1 VLEPNGMS
9 SDDPFLDVSG
19 VSKSFRLRD
28 GQTLH
33 AVRDVSFRQRR
44 GETLGVVGESGCGK
58 STLARLILHLIP
70 ASAGRVRVGGEVLEA
85 LPPAAMRHK
94 RRDMQMIFQD
104 PQASLDPRMRVGD
117 LIAEPLVIHRIGDR
131 AERRRRVAELC
142 ELVGLDASATRR
154 WPHEFSGGQR
164 QRISIARALA
174 TRPALVLADEPV
186 SALDVSIQA
195 QILNLLT
202 DIRARLDL
210 TYVFISHDLAV
221 VRHIA
226 DHVAVM
232 YLGEIVELAE
242 AESFFAAPLHPY
254 AQMLLASVLEPG
266 EARAADASAVR
277 GEPPSPGS
285 PPSGCSFHPRCPFA
299 NHRCVRQAPPVIDI
313 GAGGRAHWVRCW
325 LHL

>member
-1 VLEPNGMS
+1 MTG
-9 SDDPFLDVSG
+9 DDAFLDVVS

-28 GQTLH
+28 GQSLH
-33 AVRDVSFRQRR
+33 AVRDVSFRQQR

-70 ASAGRVRVGGEVLEA
+70 ASAGSVRVGGEALEA
-85 LPPAAMRHK
+85 LPPAALRRK

-117 LIAEPLVIHRIGDR
+117 LIAEPLAIHRIGDR
-131 AERRRRVAELC
+131 AERRRRVAKLC
-142 ELVGLDASATRR
+142 ELVGLDAGAARR

-174 TRPALVLADEPV
+174 TGPALVVADEPV

-195 QILNLLT
+195 QILNLLI
-202 DIRARLDL
+202 DIRERLGL
-210 TYVFISHDLAV
+210 TFVFISHDLAV

-226 DHVAVM
+226 DRVAVM

-242 AESFFAAPLHPY
+242 AETFFALPSHPY

-266 EARAADASAVR
+266 EAQGADAAAVR
-277 GEPPSPGS
+277 GEPPSPRS

-299 NHRCVRQAPPVIDI
+299 TDRCAHEAPPAIDI
-313 GAGGRAHWVRCW
+313 GAAQRRHWVRCW
-325 LHL
+325 LHI